1 MVNKLIQ
8 PQEVEVWYIIPLIRK
23 ELALAMKKR
32 KMPQNEIASLLGVTD
47 SAISQY
53 SNNKRAAGLKFDL
66 AVQKRIDLSAE
77 KIIEEESEV
86 TSEIQNILKMPEM
99 MKKICQLHKKYSNI
113 SRKCSVCLK

>member
-53 SNNKRAAGLKFDL
+53 SNNKRAAGLK
-66 AVQKRIDLSAE
+66 
-77 KIIEEESEV
+77 
-86 TSEIQNILKMPEM
+86 
-99 MKKICQLHKKYSNI
+99 
-113 SRKCSVCLK
+113 